1 MEWSALPSPVVG
13 LERLARV
20 MGTVT
25 LSMLGMLIAH
35 CGGYQMA
42 QLVPGNRPSGPAPA
56 LAEAMHGGHA
66 VLHTLLTPA
75 LVEALF
81 SFSLIST
88 D

>member
-1 MEWSALPSPVVG
+1 MPSSGAMEWSALPSPVVG

-42 QLVPGNRPSGPAPA
+42 QLGQGTGHRVRPRR
-56 LAEAMHGGHA
+56 
-66 VLHTLLTPA
+66 
-75 LVEALF
+75 
-81 SFSLIST
+81 
-88 D
+88 